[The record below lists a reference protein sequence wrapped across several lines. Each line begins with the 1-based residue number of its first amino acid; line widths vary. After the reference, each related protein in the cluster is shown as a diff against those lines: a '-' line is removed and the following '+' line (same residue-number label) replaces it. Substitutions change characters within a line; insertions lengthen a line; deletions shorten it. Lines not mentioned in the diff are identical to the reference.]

1 MYIEYN
7 FLRVAP
13 CAQYTGVKSALSLM
27 FTNLMFDVDA
37 LLTNNLL
44 IIIEMPMN
52 SKYHEY

>member
-7 FLRVAP
+7 FLRVAH